1 MGRLRNVRRLVVVAT
16 IIGCL
21 ATLTGGVAVAQAPD
35 TPAALPSQGVASKV
49 AAAEDDPRT
58 TARAYRVGPGITFNS
73 PLGSRARKFA
83 ILNKIHA
90 AIKNT
95 PRGETIRIMSWN
107 IMYMSS
113 VDLLLEAQRRKV
125 KLWILMDEENY
136 SREVPNPPWRK
147 LKSGIAAYNK
157 RLDPEDR
164 SRVKV
169 CDNACRRGSTGAAH
183 AKYFMFTKVGS
194 SENVVIQG
202 GTNLTLAS
210 ATNQWNEVY
219 TWVNDYGVYKFTYDI
234 FREMWADRTPDRP
247 WAEYAGPGGKYRFY
261 FSPQRGNY
269 DAGDDPLEWYLARTR
284 CKGATGSSGDG
295 ANRTIIRAAPDVIRG
310 KRGMRVAKLIRKRWV
325 EGCNVRI
332 GYTVMGKDIYR
343 YLKRSSPRGPVPIRH
358 LVQDFNGDKEFDRY
372 FHLKVWTINGVVNGN
387 REAYFAM
394 NGSSNISD
402 YSAASDE
409 NIGVFRTRPQVL
421 KYQEHIDYWY
431 RNPPRSRPVVR
442 SLIDGPVDPYRNVDM
457 D

>member
-1 MGRLRNVRRLVVVAT
+1 MRRLVVVAT
-16 IIGCL
+16 VVACL
-21 ATLTGGVAVAQAPD
+21 ATLTGGVASAKAP
-35 TPAALPSQGVASKV
+35 TSPVSPV
-49 AAAEDDPRT
+49 AASTSSGKLSTAEDDPRT
-58 TARAYRVGPGITFNS
+58 TARAYRVGRGITFNS
-73 PLGSRARKFA
+73 PLGSRSRKFA
-83 ILNKIHA
+83 ILRKIHA

-95 PRGETIRIMSWN
+95 PSGETIRVMSWN

-113 VDLLLEAQRRKV
+113 VDVLLDAQRRGV

-136 SREVPNPPWRK
+136 SAEVPNRPWRA
-147 LKSGIAAYNK
+147 LKSGIAANNRK
-157 RLDPEDR
+157 IKKASKR
-164 SRVKV
+164 SRAKV
-169 CDNACRRGSTGAAH
+169 CNNACRRGATGAAH
-183 AKYFMFTKVGS
+183 AKYFMFTKVGA
-194 SENVVIQG
+194 SEHVVIQG

-219 TWVNDYGVYKFTYDI
+219 TWADDYGVYKFTYGI

-284 CKGATGSSGDG
+284 CRGATGASGDG

-310 KRGMRVAKLIRKRWV
+310 KRGMRVARLIRKRWL

-343 YLKRSSPRGPVPIRH
+343 YLKKSSPRGPVPIRH

-387 REAYFAM
+387 TEVYFAM

-402 YSAASDE
+402 YSSASDE
-409 NIGVFRTRPQVL
+409 NIGVFRTRPQVM

-431 RNPPRSRPVVR
+431 RNPPKSRPVVR